1 MVVLV
6 EDKMETDEIKQK
18 KRKSF
23 LLDES
28 LEHGKRVKFQSF
40 PKATSKLSVSAA
52 AATLSQDEDVEKL
65 GHFAS
70 RLEYWQDLNKT
81 DGFDNFCRS
90 IRNISSKLV
99 FVLHNREELAA
110 KLVEYLDMGEELF
123 LKELY
128 DLTANFAVDIQSEYF
143 IPFFPALMKSIGES
157 LLRVKESPEIVKAGY
172 TAISQIVG
180 MIMRITD
187 QDNGMMSSL
196 EVLQT
201 CLNCLMKDG
210 KSLPQHSHKLCASA
224 LGQIIRRSKT
234 KESCIEVN
242 GTSHCL
248 KITQSVSFNIASE
261 ASYVYISSGQK
272 IIKNAKNGSIL
283 ASF

>member
-1 MVVLV
+1 M
-6 EDKMETDEIKQK
+6 
-18 KRKSF
+18 
-23 LLDES
+23 
-28 LEHGKRVKFQSF
+28 
-40 PKATSKLSVSAA
+40 
-52 AATLSQDEDVEKL
+52 
-65 GHFAS
+65 
-70 RLEYWQDLNKT
+70 
-81 DGFDNFCRS
+81 
-90 IRNISSKLV
+90 
-99 FVLHNREELAA
+99 
-110 KLVEYLDMGEELF
+110 
-123 LKELY
+123 
-128 DLTANFAVDIQSEYF
+128 
-143 IPFFPALMKSIGES
+143 GES

-242 GTSHCL
+242 GTSQCL

-261 ASYVYISSGQK
+261 ASYVCILS
-272 IIKNAKNGSIL
+272 IKNSLKVPKMVNLGT
-283 ASF
+283 F

>member
-1 MVVLV
+1 M
-6 EDKMETDEIKQK
+6 
-18 KRKSF
+18 
-23 LLDES
+23 
-28 LEHGKRVKFQSF
+28 
-40 PKATSKLSVSAA
+40 
-52 AATLSQDEDVEKL
+52 
-65 GHFAS
+65 
-70 RLEYWQDLNKT
+70 QDLNRT
-81 DGFDNFCRS
+81 DGFDNFTRS
-90 IRNISSKLV
+90 VRNISSKLI

-110 KLVEYLDMGEELF
+110 KLVEYLDNGEELF
-123 LKELY
+123 LDALY
-128 DLTANFAVDIQSEYF
+128 KLTAAFAVDIQPEYF
-143 IPFFPALMKSIGES
+143 SPFFPALMKSMADS
-157 LLRVKESPEIVKAGY
+157 FLRVKESPEIVKAGY
-172 TAISQIVG
+172 TAISTILI

-187 QDNGMMSSL
+187 KENGTMTSL

-272 IIKNAKNGSIL
+272 FI
-283 ASF
+283 